1 MAIVSRYGVLL
12 LVCGLSAGTAFAPAK
27 LQSTSSVS
35 TEQSS
40 TALNAFPPLII
51 GPMIKRMREEKERS
65 KMPMARADEAKN
77 EAPGLRVGEGAW
89 KWPPVWPYD
98 RNFFKRRSE
107 LDAAKNAASPL
118 SMMSGQV
125 PAPDAN
131 GQVVDKNVFDSLGY
145 WEKVK
150 DVKTELDER
159 VAEKIKNH
167 YSFYLRDGMSVL
179 ELGAAE
185 ESYLPDGLKL
195 NRHVGIGAVKSQ
207 MEQNPSITESFVV
220 DLNDVVEDIGIK
232 SVDFSNLGEDTFD
245 AIIMANTID
254 FINNPREVFKSCWR
268 ALKPGGIMMVPFLAK
283 DAYVDKFDEAFTKQ
297 WRDMTDDQHMWVAG
311 SFFVFSAGDGWEGLK
326 GFDISPE
333 DAKKPDENV
342 LSKLTKGNDN
352 SPPGAYVVQARKKF
366 QDDEVDEDDLE
377 GYINSKLWM
386 LPTLETRDKKL
397 IVPRLAR
404 AYELLDTEDEKH
416 RMLSHTESL
425 PRIYESLI
433 KMDQFAF
440 TFSMQAQL
448 AADLVG
454 DPDFTGSDIQI
465 NNMKMGLGLRKPS
478 ADFWAPVGKLTAAMT
493 PEEKINLL
501 AYIVPRFD
509 SGDPAQ
515 EEALK
520 AFVSGLEPT
529 FALIRSKCPDM
540 KERDVQLL
548 GSELLASEVLRVG
561 RSSREEFALWLD
573 ALDEDE
579 LKSLLLKRKSVQ
591 TDAKL
596 ELNNYRKE
604 VAAEKNRVEER
615 RKKIQEQVMDAREN
629 RSIMFNPKTEK
640 FEAMPKKGGIELP
653 GGIKLPF

>member
-1 MAIVSRYGVLL
+1 
-12 LVCGLSAGTAFAPAK
+12 
-27 LQSTSSVS
+27 
-35 TEQSS
+35 
-40 TALNAFPPLII
+40 
-51 GPMIKRMREEKERS
+51 
-65 KMPMARADEAKN
+65 
-77 EAPGLRVGEGAW
+77 
-89 KWPPVWPYD
+89 
-98 RNFFKRRSE
+98 
-107 LDAAKNAASPL
+107 
-118 SMMSGQV
+118 
-125 PAPDAN
+125 
-131 GQVVDKNVFDSLGY
+131 
-145 WEKVK
+145 
-150 DVKTELDER
+150 
-159 VAEKIKNH
+159 
-167 YSFYLRDGMSVL
+167 MSVL

-425 PRIYESLI
+425 PKIYESLI

-465 NNMKMGLGLRKPS
+465 NNMKMGKCYICFHTFFCSHIIQLTWRVLFRP
-478 ADFWAPVGKLTAAMT
+478 WAA
-493 PEEKINLL
+493 
-501 AYIVPRFD
+501 
-509 SGDPAQ
+509 
-515 EEALK
+515 
-520 AFVSGLEPT
+520 
-529 FALIRSKCPDM
+529 
-540 KERDVQLL
+540 
-548 GSELLASEVLRVG
+548 
-561 RSSREEFALWLD
+561 
-573 ALDEDE
+573 
-579 LKSLLLKRKSVQ
+579 
-591 TDAKL
+591 
-596 ELNNYRKE
+596 
-604 VAAEKNRVEER
+604 
-615 RKKIQEQVMDAREN
+615 
-629 RSIMFNPKTEK
+629 
-640 FEAMPKKGGIELP
+640 
-653 GGIKLPF
+653 